1 MGGQT
6 KQIDAG
12 KNDGSARQRAQT
24 GDGIEKRGF
33 ARAVGADDGQDFAFI
48 DAHAHVADG
57 RELPVA
63 NGDIGDIQKGGHG
76 ALPSSVG
83 PWRSSS
89 KSPPRYTSLTAA
101 LAKTSC
107 GSPSAMTRP
116 PARHTS
122 LGTVLVSAR
131 TTCSIHTTVMSFSR
145 TRWTM
150 PTSSST

>member
-12 KNDGSARQRAQT
+12 KDDGSARQRAQT
-24 GDGIEKRGF
+24 GDGIEQRRL

-57 RELPVA
+57 LELPVA
-63 NGDIGDIQKGGHG
+63 NGHVVDVQNRRHG
-76 ALPSSVG
+76 WL
-83 PWRSSS
+83 WRSSS

-101 LAKTSC
+101 LARTSC
-107 GSPSAMTRP
+107 GSPSAMMRP

-131 TTCSIHTTVMSFSR
+131 TTCSIHTTVMSLS
-145 TRWTM
+145 
-150 PTSSST
+150 